1 MPPPSHPG
9 EAQLRGM
16 AGECRSAE
24 DRSVQAR
31 RRDRSCG
38 MGRGAHL
45 PMGAA
50 VSTSA
55 ANPSADASAQ
65 RHRGLEGD
73 AQDGVAWC
81 RPPVR

>member
-1 MPPPSHPG
+1 
-9 EAQLRGM
+9 M

-31 RRDRSCG
+31 REDRSYG

-50 VSTSA
+50 THQCR
-55 ANPSADASAQ
+55 NPSADAAAQ
-65 RHRGLEGD
+65 RDRSLGDD
-73 AQDGVAWC
+73 AQNRLAEMLPAC
-81 RPPVR
+81 PVRRCFL